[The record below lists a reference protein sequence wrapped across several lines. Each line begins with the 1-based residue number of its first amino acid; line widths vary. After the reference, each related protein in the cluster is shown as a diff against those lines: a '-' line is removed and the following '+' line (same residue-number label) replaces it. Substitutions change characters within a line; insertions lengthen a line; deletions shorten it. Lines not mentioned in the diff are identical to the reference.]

1 MSTAGVQ
8 PLLRQPAKKSIS
20 QTEEEMK
27 ISKVLFLGFFCLVA
41 ITPIVWSRSQAQP
54 IPAVTAGSAH
64 GIPGYLD
71 PKTGTF
77 TSRAQIASPDVQAAG
92 TTRILFR
99 LIFPITIDINDQS
112 SGNTTACSVDIS
124 TSDAAGFVEDSG
136 STVGNANGCT
146 VTILAQWDLATPVT
160 DKVSISFEIASSGS
174 GGTRST
180 SHSIAQIAMPGN
192 TQTITEPVIDVV
204 L

>member
-1 MSTAGVQ
+1 MSTARVQ
-8 PLLRQPAKKSIS
+8 PLLRQTCGKVAFK
-20 QTEEEMK
+20 TEDEMK
-27 ISKVLFLGFFCLVA
+27 ISKVLFLGFFCLIGIA
-41 ITPIVWSRSQAQP
+41 PLVWSRSQGQP
-54 IPAVTAGSAH
+54 LPAGTPGSSH

-112 SGNTTACSVDIS
+112 SANTTSCSVDIS

-146 VTILAQWDLATPVT
+146 VTILAQWDLATPT
-160 DKVSISFEIASSGS
+160 ADKVSISFDISSSGS
-174 GGTRST
+174 GGARST
-180 SHSIAQIAMPGN
+180 SHSIAQISMPGN